1 MASTKYC
8 DGWYSAWWYHEWR
21 VENITISYNLILAGS
36 LETWYYFRLYF
47 SCSCSGYELTLIKR
61 SHTLN
66 CYSFLQKFLMKT
78 KTYKLVVGNCGSSIY
93 CQQIQKKPSPF
104 CYFMSC
110 PINKVSF
117 WQFQV
122 EKNVFAAGNGGR
134 GGGEVDLAPACSPF
148 PYGPVYYEHDEETLD
163 SFILPSYLRNKKG
176 PDLNLLPPPLSL
188 LFAATPLIQ
197 AFTLCWKLAHSIF
210 NNYWLRFSF
219 WICYISLV
227 KYYWNSWLK

>member
-1 MASTKYC
+1 MYLLNGKYKILRWLIFC
-8 DGWYSAWWYHEWR
+8 VMIPWVKGR
-21 VENITISYNLILAGS
+21 KYNNLLQFNTSWFAS

-66 CYSFLQKFLMKT
+66 CYWLLQKFLMKT

-134 GGGEVDLAPACSPF
+134 GGGGRWIWHPPALPF
-148 PYGPVYYEHDEETLD
+148 PTVQY
-163 SFILPSYLRNKKG
+163 IMNMMKK
-176 PDLNLLPPPLSL
+176 
-188 LFAATPLIQ
+188 
-197 AFTLCWKLAHSIF
+197 H
-210 NNYWLRFSF
+210 
-219 WICYISLV
+219 
-227 KYYWNSWLK
+227 